1 VVAVATDGQRG
12 IIAGAGSAVITA
24 TVAST
29 DNWNAGSVTMTVTV
43 AKGTPVFGAF
53 ADVSKTYGVAADA
66 SFAFVPPSVTSDG
79 ALSYA
84 SSDVGV
90 VAVVAGS
97 GGQRGIIAGAGSA
110 VITAAV
116 ASTDNWNAGSV
127 TMTVTVAKGTPAL
140 SVVGTLSKVYGLAA
154 DASFVLLHT
163 SNSDGALAYSSNAAG
178 VATIDASS
186 GVCAV
191 VSVGTAVLSVSQAE
205 TANWQAASVSSVLTV
220 AKGTPTIAA
229 LSNAYK
235 VYSVDVSFAAIAP
248 ASDSSGSITWTSANQ
263 SVATVDAGSGVV
275 TIVGVGST
283 VITANQAASP
293 LYNAGSAAFTLT
305 VGKGLPVMAGFPAVS
320 KIYGNP
326 AFTLSAPT
334 SNSSGVITY
343 SSDNVGVATVV
354 AATGVVTIVGAG
366 SAVLTASQA
375 ATANFDAGSI
385 TCVLTVA
392 KATPS
397 VSFASIPAKTFSVD
411 ASFALSPMYSTG
423 DGTIAYSSGNA
434 GVATVAQ
441 DGNSSVWVVT
451 VVGAGTAVITATQAA
466 SSNYNAASATA
477 TLVVNRGVGTL
488 SAFAAIPDKVWDVDT
503 SFNVPAL
510 TTSSDPDAVMYSTSD
525 TAVATVANGG
535 RRITGA
541 GTHAN
546 GVVKILVHT
555 PGSFTLRADL
565 PVTPNFTDASGS
577 VSVTVNKA
585 AAVFAAFS
593 IPVKTYAVDV
603 SFVVAAPAMNSSG
616 ALSWASSNTAV
627 ADICGNQAI
636 VNANANA
643 VVSIAGAGSTVITLA
658 VAETALHYAGS
669 VSTTL
674 VVAKGTP
681 TLSGFTVPT
690 ITYDAGITVGLGGV
704 SSPSTG
710 AINYTSSNGAVF
722 TVNGTLITVVG
733 AGSATLTAIQT
744 ADANYNA
751 RTYTTLVNVLK
762 AVPLLSGFS
771 IPAKQ
776 YGLASDASFTLV
788 PPASPSPGAF
798 TYISSNVAVATV
810 SGDRVTLTGAG
821 SSSITATQAAT
832 ANFSAASTTA
842 SLVAIGGGTD
852 LSGFNLSGAD
862 ISNADL
868 SGTNLS
874 GATLSGA
881 NLSGSTLTGSNLS
894 GTNLRGATMAGADMS
909 GSTLR
914 NADLSGANLSG
925 ATMTNADLSGAKMNN
940 INLNGA
946 KLPLTRLLGALLNGA
961 SMNLASLTSANLSGA
976 SMVGASMAGA
986 NLSGAVA
993 TGANLSGATM
1003 TGTVATGA
1011 NLSGA
1016 NLTGANLAGSNLTS
1030 SSFRG
1035 ADLSGVIASGVIMR
1049 GADLSGAIATGIS
1062 FVGSDLSGATLSSAY
1077 LSGANMSG
1085 ANLRNANFAGAT
1097 LAGVDLSGAN
1107 MTGAVVAG
1115 ADLSG
1120 TELSD
1125 AQRLQ
1130 LLRNSLNRAT
1140 NEVTSLTTIAKENL
1154 AATLSPIAFQN
1165 LSVVP
1170 GYDTQNYAVLPIPEN
1185 KVVQVDTT
1193 YVNAFVVPAATLEV
1207 VTIAERRYYSD
1218 DLAVYDADTHEPVKI
1233 IVIDGLYFRLV
1244 AGSIIAV
1251 YMAPMDFALN
1261 TFNYTIQLDA
1271 SANAG
1276 GYQLPLPDVS
1286 CNAVF
1291 YVNTAD
1297 MQNVFRFQTDASDVD
1312 NNASADLHYYTFM
1325 SSWPQNTILNPAHAM
1340 MDAAES
1346 SGAMS
1351 TTFITASGDTY
1362 ASNKNLVKH
1371 DFLRYVAHRLFNS
1384 VHGLDLIH
1392 NEAEMAEDVAAKGHA
1407 IWMHIKGILDS
1418 VSTASVTDPSGFT
1431 FGVDQ
1436 FGNKYLTNTDAS
1448 DVNVCREMMMQ
1459 MISKSPER
1467 FIVGENDVAG
1477 VGIRKLPFM
1486 DGDSFNFKITVNAAE
1501 GQHELINVAPI
1512 PPRVYN
1518 IKIVLKPTG
1527 QAVNT
1532 AVVDGAYTNE
1542 YPH

>member
-1 VVAVATDGQRG
+1 
-12 IIAGAGSAVITA
+12 
-24 TVAST
+24 
-29 DNWNAGSVTMTVTV
+29 
-43 AKGTPVFGAF
+43 
-53 ADVSKTYGVAADA
+53 
-66 SFAFVPPSVTSDG
+66 
-79 ALSYA
+79 
-84 SSDVGV
+84 
-90 VAVVAGS
+90 
-97 GGQRGIIAGAGSA
+97 
-110 VITAAV
+110 
-116 ASTDNWNAGSV
+116 
-127 TMTVTVAKGTPAL
+127 
-140 SVVGTLSKVYGLAA
+140 
-154 DASFVLLHT
+154 
-163 SNSDGALAYSSNAAG
+163 
-178 VATIDASS
+178 
-186 GVCAV
+186 
-191 VSVGTAVLSVSQAE
+191 
-205 TANWQAASVSSVLTV
+205 
-220 AKGTPTIAA
+220 
-229 LSNAYK
+229 
-235 VYSVDVSFAAIAP
+235 
-248 ASDSSGSITWTSANQ
+248 
-263 SVATVDAGSGVV
+263 
-275 TIVGVGST
+275 
-283 VITANQAASP
+283 
-293 LYNAGSAAFTLT
+293 
-305 VGKGLPVMAGFPAVS
+305 
-320 KIYGNP
+320 
-326 AFTLSAPT
+326 
-334 SNSSGVITY
+334 
-343 SSDNVGVATVV
+343 
-354 AATGVVTIVGAG
+354 
-366 SAVLTASQA
+366 
-375 ATANFDAGSI
+375 
-385 TCVLTVA
+385 
-392 KATPS
+392 
-397 VSFASIPAKTFSVD
+397 
-411 ASFALSPMYSTG
+411 
-423 DGTIAYSSGNA
+423 
-434 GVATVAQ
+434 
-441 DGNSSVWVVT
+441 
-451 VVGAGTAVITATQAA
+451 
-466 SSNYNAASATA
+466 
-477 TLVVNRGVGTL
+477 
-488 SAFAAIPDKVWDVDT
+488 
-503 SFNVPAL
+503 
-510 TTSSDPDAVMYSTSD
+510 
-525 TAVATVANGG
+525 
-535 RRITGA
+535 
-541 GTHAN
+541 
-546 GVVKILVHT
+546 
-555 PGSFTLRADL
+555 
-565 PVTPNFTDASGS
+565 
-577 VSVTVNKA
+577 
-585 AAVFAAFS
+585 
-593 IPVKTYAVDV
+593 
-603 SFVVAAPAMNSSG
+603 
-616 ALSWASSNTAV
+616 
-627 ADICGNQAI
+627 
-636 VNANANA
+636 
-643 VVSIAGAGSTVITLA
+643 
-658 VAETALHYAGS
+658 
-669 VSTTL
+669 
-674 VVAKGTP
+674 
-681 TLSGFTVPT
+681 
-690 ITYDAGITVGLGGV
+690 
-704 SSPSTG
+704 
-710 AINYTSSNGAVF
+710 
-722 TVNGTLITVVG
+722 
-733 AGSATLTAIQT
+733 
-744 ADANYNA
+744 
-751 RTYTTLVNVLK
+751 
-762 AVPLLSGFS
+762 
-771 IPAKQ
+771 
-776 YGLASDASFTLV
+776 
-788 PPASPSPGAF
+788 
-798 TYISSNVAVATV
+798 
-810 SGDRVTLTGAG
+810 
-821 SSSITATQAAT
+821 
-832 ANFSAASTTA
+832 
-842 SLVAIGGGTD
+842 
-852 LSGFNLSGAD
+852 
-862 ISNADL
+862 
-868 SGTNLS
+868 
-874 GATLSGA
+874 
-881 NLSGSTLTGSNLS
+881 
-894 GTNLRGATMAGADMS
+894 MS

-914 NADLSGANLSG
+914 GADLSGADLSG

-961 SMNLASLTSANLSGA
+961 SMNMATLTSANLSGA

-986 NLSGAVA
+986 NLSGATA
-993 TGANLSGATM
+993 TGANMAGATM

-1049 GADLSGAIATGIS
+1049 GADLSGAVATGIS

-1107 MTGAVVAG
+1107 LTGAVVAG

-1130 LLRNSLNRAT
+1130 LLRNSLNRT
-1140 NEVTSLTTIAKENL
+1140 TSEVTSLTTIAKENL

-1185 KVVQVDTT
+1185 KVVQVDTA

-1218 DLAVYDADTHEPVKI
+1218 EMAVYDADTHEPVKI

-1351 TTFITASGDTY
+1351 ATFVTASGDTY

>member
-1 VVAVATDGQRG
+1 MVSVAAGGRG
-12 IIAGAGSAVITA
+12 IVAGAGSAVITA
-24 TVAST
+24 SVAST
-29 DNWNAGSVTMTVTV
+29 NNWNAGSTTMTVTV
-43 AKGTPVFGAF
+43 AKGTPSLAVVASV
-53 ADVSKTYGVAADA
+53 AKTYGLVADA
-66 SFAFVPPSVTSDG
+66 SFA
-79 ALSYA
+79 
-84 SSDVGV
+84 
-90 VAVVAGS
+90 
-97 GGQRGIIAGAGSA
+97 
-110 VITAAV
+110 
-116 ASTDNWNAGSV
+116 
-127 TMTVTVAKGTPAL
+127 
-140 SVVGTLSKVYGLAA
+140 
-154 DASFVLLHT
+154 LLHT
-163 SNSDGALAYSSNAAG
+163 TNSDGALTYSSNATG

-205 TANWQAASVSSVLTV
+205 TANWQAAVVSSVLTV

-229 LSNAYK
+229 LSDAYK

-248 ASDSSGSITWTSANQ
+248 ASDSSGGITWTSTDQ
-263 SVATVDAGSGVV
+263 SVATVGSTTGVV
-275 TIVGVGST
+275 SIVGVGST

-343 SSDNVGVATVV
+343 SSGNVGVATVV

-366 SAVLTASQA
+366 SAVITASQA
-375 ATANFDAGSI
+375 ATADFDAGSI

-423 DGTIAYSSGNA
+423 DGTITYSSGNA
-434 GVATVAQ
+434 GVATVAVAQ
-441 DGNSSVWVVT
+441 DGSGNSVWVVT

-466 SSNYNAASATA
+466 SNNYNAASATA

-488 SAFAAIPDKVWDVDT
+488 SAFAAIPDKVWNVDT

-510 TTSSDPDAVMYSTSD
+510 TTSSDPDAVVYSTSD

-535 RRITGA
+535 RRITGT
-541 GTHAN
+541 GTGTN
-546 GVVKILVHT
+546 GVVKILVHA
-555 PGSFTLRADL
+555 PGSFTLHADL
-565 PVTPNFTDASGS
+565 PVTPNFTDASGV

-603 SFVVAAPAMNSSG
+603 SFVVPAPALNSSG

-627 ADICGNQAI
+627 ADICGNS
-636 VNANANA
+636 ANA

-658 VAETALHYAGS
+658 VAETALYYAGT

-704 SSPSTG
+704 SSTSTG

-762 AVPLLSGFS
+762 AAPLLSGFT

-798 TYISSNVAVATV
+798 TYTSSNVAVATV
-810 SGDRVTLTGAG
+810 SGSLVTLTGAG
-821 SSSITATQAAT
+821 SSVITATQAAT

-842 SLVAIGGGTD
+842 TLVAIGGGTD

-874 GATLSGA
+874 GAVLSGA

-894 GTNLRGATMAGADMS
+894 GTNLSGATMTGADMS

-914 NADLSGANLSG
+914 GADLSGADLSG

-961 SMNLASLTSANLSGA
+961 SMNLATLTSANLSGA

-986 NLSGAVA
+986 NLSGATA
-993 TGANLSGATM
+993 TGANMAGATM

-1016 NLTGANLAGSNLTS
+1016 TLTGANLAGSNLTS

-1049 GADLSGAIATGIS
+1049 GADLSGAVATGIS

-1107 MTGAVVAG
+1107 LTGAVVAG

-1120 TELSD
+1120 TELTD

-1130 LLRNSLNRAT
+1130 LLRNSLNRT
-1140 NEVTSLTTIAKENL
+1140 TSEVTSLTTIAKENL

-1185 KVVQVDTT
+1185 KVVQVDTA

-1218 DLAVYDADTHEPVKI
+1218 EMAVYDADTHEPVKVI
-1233 IVIDGLYFRLV
+1233 IIDGLYFRLV

-1351 TTFITASGDTY
+1351 ATFVTASGDTY

-1392 NEAEMAEDVAAKGHA
+1392 NEAEMAEDVAAKGHT

-1431 FGVDQ
+1431 FGVDP

-1532 AVVDGAYTNE
+1532 TVVDGAYTNE